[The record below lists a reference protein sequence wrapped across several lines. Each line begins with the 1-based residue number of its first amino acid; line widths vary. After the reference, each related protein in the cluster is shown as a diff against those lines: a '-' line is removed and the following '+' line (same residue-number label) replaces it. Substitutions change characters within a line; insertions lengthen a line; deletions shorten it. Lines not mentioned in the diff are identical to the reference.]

1 MRDCAEIT
9 HYSPRLWTETTQSI
23 GLRYLPI

>member
-9 HYSPRLWTETTQSI
+9 HYSPRLWTETT
-23 GLRYLPI
+23 